1 MAERGAG
8 SAGRVGPVGGSTR
21 EESRTDL
28 PSVIQSKWVDV
39 WTSQCCPEPS
49 SQGPMA

>member
-8 SAGRVGPVGGSTR
+8 TAGRVGPAGGSAR
-21 EESRTDL
+21 EEWRTDL
-28 PSVIQSKWVDV
+28 PSVIQPTWVDV
-39 WTSQCCPEPS
+39 RTSQCCPEPS